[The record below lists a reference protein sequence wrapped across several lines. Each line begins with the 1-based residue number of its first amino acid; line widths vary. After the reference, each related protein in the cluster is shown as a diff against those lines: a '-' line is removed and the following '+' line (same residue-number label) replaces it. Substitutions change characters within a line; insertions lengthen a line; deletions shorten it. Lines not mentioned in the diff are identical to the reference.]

1 LFSFVFLY
9 CSLSKMIT
17 TEKSPYLSMIAKKR
31 PWQASPV
38 GKGNVTPGSEETLFR
53 ALALRHLEL
62 PVRELLQ
69 QGLDRDLPATLGVA
83 EALKHNQKDE
93 ERHDEA
99 LNYIA
104 AAHGTDQN
112 AEKEVQNILKA
123 WAEHPA
129 HPMLKAAILERSIFF
144 VILPFFR
151 FNGDVGMRTVS
162 RDISRDEQVHVG
174 VHSLVAKEL
183 GEKASASLNKLRRA
197 TALWAFD
204 ALGPSEN
211 KWLDKDFWLRQSDSL
226 FERGKTNELMESR
239 ASSVPAFFEAA
250 NYDLPSYGK

>member
-1 LFSFVFLY
+1 
-9 CSLSKMIT
+9 MT
-17 TEKSPYLSMIAKKR
+17 TATVQNSPYLSMIAKKR
-31 PWQASPV
+31 PWQATAV
-38 GKGNVTPGSEETLFR
+38 GKGSLPDGSEETVFR

-69 QGLDRDLPATLGVA
+69 QGLERDLPSTPGVI

-99 LNYIA
+99 LNYVA
-104 AAHGTDQN
+104 SAHGVDSKS
-112 AEKEVQNILKA
+112 EREVQNILNA
-123 WAEHPA
+123 WQKHPA
-129 HPMLKAAILERSIFF
+129 HPILKAAVLERSIFF

-183 GEKASASLNKLRRA
+183 GEEAGSSLNKLRRA
-197 TALWAFD
+197 TAMWTFD
-204 ALGPSEN
+204 ALGSNEN
-211 KWLDKDFWLRQSDSL
+211 KWLDKDFWIRQSDNL
-226 FERGKTNELMESR
+226 FEKGKTDELKESR
-239 ASSVPAFFEAA
+239 ASSMPAFFEGA
-250 NYDLPSYGK
+250 NYDLPSYGTQLTA